1 MGIEHEGN
9 IAPPC
14 VLVTRP
20 QHQAQPFITALE
32 RAGLR
37 AEVFPLIEIVPPQD
51 PAPFET
57 ALRHIEDYDALLL
70 TSVNAVNLV
79 LDFVERQTIQM
90 PSHVQLVCVGPAT
103 LKRLEQRGY
112 TAIKPAQ
119 DFTAEGVVKL
129 LHARG
134 VAGQR
139 VLYPRAELAR
149 DLIVPALREFGA
161 QVDDPIA
168 YRTIAATTKRDI
180 LLDMLEHQI
189 DIVTFTS
196 SSAVRNYV
204 ALLGERIAR
213 VPDGIKY
220 ASIGPITS
228 ATASEYALPIA
239 FEANPYTIAGLVA
252 ALESTIS

>member
-1 MGIEHEGN
+1 MGIEHGVN
-9 IAPPC
+9 TAPPC

-20 QHQAQPFITALE
+20 QHQAQPFVTALE
-32 RAGLR
+32 HVGLR
-37 AEVFPLIEIVPPQD
+37 AEMFPLIEIVPPQD

-57 ALRHIEDYDALLL
+57 ALRHIADYDALLL
-70 TSVNAVNLV
+70 TSVNAVNIV
-79 LDFVERQTIQM
+79 LDFVEHQTIQV

-103 LKRLEQRGY
+103 LKSLERRGY
-112 TAIKPAQ
+112 TAITPVH

-129 LHARG
+129 LRARG
-134 VAGQR
+134 IAGQH

-149 DLIVPALREFGA
+149 DVIVPTLREFGA

-168 YRTIAATTKRDI
+168 YRTIAATAEGDL

-189 DIVTFTS
+189 DIVSFTS
-196 SSAVRNYV
+196 SSAVHNYV

-228 ATASEYALPIA
+228 ATASEYALSIA
-239 FEANPYTIAGLVA
+239 FEANPYTIPGLVA
-252 ALESTIS
+252 ALESAI